1 MEYNAMGV
9 VFRPK
14 DLPAG
19 WRKMARESIRD
30 YSPDTKDNV
39 LKIIDSWEG
48 TKSEEKLKELLGHDK
63 AESLMKKITKTTTSK
78 STLTYDQQNQV
89 KDMFRESLTFD

>member
-1 MEYNAMGV
+1 MGA

-19 WRKMARESIRD
+19 WRKMAGESIKD
-30 YSPDTKDNV
+30 LSPDTKDSV
-39 LKIIDSWEG
+39 MKVMDSWKG

-63 AESLMKKITKTTTSK
+63 AENSDEKDYQNNKK
-78 STLTYDQQNQV
+78 
-89 KDMFRESLTFD
+89 

>member
-1 MEYNAMGV
+1 MGA

-14 DLPAG
+14 DLRAG
-19 WRKMARESIRD
+19 WRKMARDSIKD
-30 YSPDTKDNV
+30 FSPDTKDSV
-39 LKIIDSWEG
+39 IKIIDSWEG

-63 AESLMKKITKTTTSK
+63 AESLMKNITRTIAKKAALTS
-78 STLTYDQQNQV
+78 DEQNQV

>member
-1 MEYNAMGV
+1 MGA

-14 DLPAG
+14 NLPAG
-19 WRKMARESIRD
+19 WRKMAGESIKD
-30 YSPDTKDNV
+30 LSPDTKDSV
-39 LKIIDSWEG
+39 MKVMDSWEG

-63 AESLMKKITKTTTSK
+63 AENLMKKITRTTKSK
-78 STLTYDQQNQV
+78 NTLTSEQQNQV

>member
-1 MEYNAMGV
+1 MGA

-19 WRKMARESIRD
+19 WRKVARESIKD
-30 YSPDTKDNV
+30 SSPDIKDSV
-39 LKIIDSWEG
+39 IKIIDSWEG
-48 TKSEEKLKELLGHDK
+48 IKSEEKLKELLGHDK
-63 AESLMKKITKTTTSK
+63 AESLMKKITRMTTKKNKAALTS
-78 STLTYDQQNQV
+78 DEQHQI

>member
-1 MEYNAMGV
+1 MGA

-19 WRKMARESIRD
+19 WRKRVQESIKD
-30 YSPDTKDNV
+30 LSPDTKDSV

-48 TKSEEKLKELLGHDK
+48 TKSEGKLKEILGHDK
-63 AESLMKKITKTTTSK
+63 AESLMKKITRTTKSK
-78 STLTYDQQNQV
+78 STLTYDRQNQV
-89 KDMFRESLTFD
+89 RDMFRDSLTFD

>member
-1 MEYNAMGV
+1 MGA

-19 WRKMARESIRD
+19 WRKMAGESIKD
-30 YSPDTKDNV
+30 LSPDTKDSV
-39 LKIIDSWEG
+39 MKVMDSWEG

-63 AESLMKKITKTTTSK
+63 AETLMKKITRTTKSK
-78 STLTYDQQNQV
+78 NTLTSEQQNQV

>member
-1 MEYNAMGV
+1 MGA

-19 WRKMARESIRD
+19 WRKMARESIKD
-30 YSPDTKDNV
+30 LSPDTKDSVMNV
-39 LKIIDSWEG
+39 MDSWEG
-48 TKSEEKLKELLGHDK
+48 TKSEENLKELSGHDK
-63 AESLMKKITKTTTSK
+63 AENLIKKITRTTKSK
-78 STLTYDQQNQV
+78 NTLTSEQQNLL